1 MTMTFNMKEVGFK
14 TQLEY
19 GELHVSGDE
28 QHGYRPYQ
36 LFVASIAVCS
46 GGVLRKVLDKK
57 RLSYDDITVTADVQR
72 NPEGA
77 KEITKIH
84 LHFQILSDTLKEEQV
99 HKALEITRKNCPMVQ
114 SVIGKIEITETVE
127 IDSQSKKN

>member
-1 MTMTFNMKEVGFK
+1 MTFTFEMKEVGFK

-19 GELHVSGDE
+19 GELNVSGDE
-28 QHGYRPYQ
+28 QHGFRPFQ
-36 LFVASIAVCS
+36 LLVASIAVCS

-57 RLSYDDITVTADVQR
+57 RLSYRDITVTADVER

-77 KEITKIH
+77 KEIKKIH
-84 LHFQILSDTLKEEQV
+84 LHFRIISDQLTEEQV

-114 SVIGKIEITETVE
+114 SVIGSIEIPETFE
-127 IDSQSKKN
+127 IVSE